1 MDKEKPGAGHEA
13 LLRPIE
19 QTGWRFFLFVAFLL
33 ALVGVGVF
41 AYSRQLRLGL
51 GVTGMNRPIFW
62 GVYITN
68 FVFFIGLSH
77 AGTLISAILRIVG
90 AEWRRPFTRLAE
102 AVTVFS
108 LPFGVGSILID
119 LGRID
124 RLFNV
129 IRYARFQSPM
139 LWDVTAVSAYLTSSV
154 IFFYIAMIPDIAL
167 LRDRYPEAPAWRR
180 RLYQILALGWRGT
193 PAQFHKLERIMG
205 VFAIFLTLL
214 VVTVHTVVSWIFGMT
229 IVPGW
234 HTAIIGP
241 YFLVGA
247 IFSGVA
253 AVAIVAAFLRQLLG
267 LQKYITAKHFNY
279 LGQFLTALTLAW
291 IYFTFAEFLT
301 TAYGGEP
308 AHMAVFWAKFREEFS
323 LPLFAMLFFCAVLPL
338 PILAWRR
345 TRTIFG
351 VVVASI
357 SINIGMWLERW
368 TVIVPSLARPR
379 LPYSWGAYTPSWV
392 EWAVMVACFAAF
404 ALLYVLFTKLFP
416 VVAIWELEGEAH
428 EPVKTDV
435 AEERVTVESTA

>member
-1 MDKEKPGAGHEA
+1 MSEERAGVGHER

-19 QTGWRFFLFVAFLL
+19 ETGWKFYLFIAFLL
-33 ALVGVGVF
+33 VVIAVG
-41 AYSRQLRLGL
+41 AYAYLRQTSLGL
-51 GVTGMNRPIFW
+51 GVTGLNRPMFW

-108 LPFGVGSILID
+108 LPFGAGSIILD

-124 RLFNV
+124 RVFNV
-129 IRYARFQSPM
+129 VRYASFRSPI
-139 LWDVTAVSAYLTSSV
+139 LWDVVALTAYLTSSIV
-154 IFFYIAMIPDIAL
+154 FFYIAMVPDIAL

-180 RLYQILALGWRGT
+180 WLYRTLSLGWKGT
-193 PAQFHKLERIMG
+193 SANFHRLEKIMG
-205 VFAIFLTLL
+205 GFGIFLSLL
-214 VVTVHTVVSWIFGMT
+214 VIMVHTVVSWIFGMT

-247 IFSGVA
+247 IFCGVG
-253 AVAIVAAFLRQLLG
+253 AVAIVAAVLRWLLG
-267 LQKYITAKHFNY
+267 LQRYITAKHFNY
-279 LGQFLTALTLAW
+279 LGQFLVALTLAW
-291 IYFTFAEFLT
+291 FYFTFAEFLT
-301 TAYGGEP
+301 TVYGGEP

-323 LPLFAMLFFCAVLPL
+323 LAIFAMFFLCFMLPL

-345 TRTIFG
+345 TRTILG

-379 LPYSWGAYTPSWV
+379 LPYGWGTYTPTWV
-392 EWAVMVACFAAF
+392 EWAVTAACFAGLI
-404 ALLYVLFTKLFP
+404 LLYALFTRVFP
-416 VVAIWELEGEAH
+416 VVAIWELEGAH
-428 EPVKTDV
+428 GSAQAQDTEGPVTL
-435 AEERVTVESTA
+435 